1 MPDAP
6 EGINLTVLAGA
17 LSSDP
22 RDLDLSSGTR
32 LRRLEVTTRTEAG
45 AHSVPVAWFDP
56 PDSTAGL
63 AAGDRV
69 VVVGQV
75 RRRYWGTPAGPRSQT
90 EVVASAVVPAAQR
103 ARVRRALA
111 RAADA
116 LGTTPAPAP

>member
-1 MPDAP
+1 MTAAP

-22 RDLDLSSGTR
+22 RDLDLRSGTR
-32 LRRLEVTTRTEAG
+32 LRRLEVTTRTGAG

-56 PDSTAGL
+56 PASGDGL
-63 AAGDRV
+63 AAGDEV

-90 EVVASAVVPAAQR
+90 EVVASAVVPASQR
-103 ARVRRALA
+103 ARVRRTLA
-111 RAADA
+111 RATAA
-116 LGTTPAPAP
+116 LDPPASP

>member
-1 MPDAP
+1 MPAAT

-22 RDLDLSSGTR
+22 RDLDLRSGTR
-32 LRRLEVTTRTEAG
+32 LRRLEVTTRTGAG

-56 PDSTAGL
+56 PPSAADL
-63 AAGDRV
+63 AAGDEV

-90 EVVASAVVPAAQR
+90 EVVATSVVPASQR
-103 ARVRRALA
+103 ARVRRALS
-111 RAADA
+111 RAAEA
-116 LGTTPAPAP
+116 LGPPPAP